1 MSFDAVLLALTPS
14 GPGSAPLMGFR
25 HSGRPSALTSPLTH
39 SGPAMRPAFRR
50 KEGLFRTLAQRRP
63 FTQGPSTSGILAKRG
78 APFRGLAHPGPFPH
92 SGPTE
97 SRSRIRA
104 KRKALLSHSR
114 ATQYQTQRP
123 SRIRAAALVQGRIA
137 RAELELSVAGPSG
150 RIWAQRRG
158 PVRFWRNKGPFPLT
172 QQRPLPHSGASKC
185 PSAFGRIEMPLR
197 IRAIEMP
204 LPHSGAS
211 KCPSAFG
218 RIEMPLPHSGARK
231 HPFGTLRAGISPS
244 VRKAS
249 LREAARATTAPDFAL
264 SRLGSRSRPRRP
276 SRQPRN

>member
-1 MSFDAVLLALTPS
+1 MGVPPQWPPQRPNERPHAFWPSHAPRILAQR
-14 GPGSAPLMGFR
+14 M
-25 HSGRPSALTSPLTH
+25 ALSH
-39 SGPAMRPAFRR
+39 SGPTQALHAGPFNFRHPR
-50 KEGLFRTLAQRRP
+50 QTRCPFPRSGPPRALSTLWP
-63 FTQGPSTSGILAKRG
+63 NGE
-78 APFRGLAHPGPFPH
+78 PFPH
-92 SGPTE
+92 SG
-97 SRSRIRA
+97 
-104 KRKALLSHSR
+104 
-114 ATQYQTQRP
+114 QTKGPPLAFARNAVPNAAP
-123 SRIRAAALVQGRIA
+123 SRIRAAALVQGRIARA

-172 QQRPLPHSGASKC
+172 QQR
-185 PSAFGRIEMPLR
+185 
-197 IRAIEMP
+197 P